1 MPHLATNFRQCL
13 YYDNIII
20 FSNFKFNSRDWSKI
34 IIYPNFDPMGVSK
47 AQKLKMNALK
57 CPKMSWYHHY
67 ISIDENHWTRW
78 GSQKSQ
84 DNNFLTLPKIVPEIT
99 KNLQI
104 FGLQPWILN
113 FFSQSIE
120 QFFLTKDQNNF
131 GNKIP
136 IQISEIRITVQRWW
150 LEAWN
155 ETEAKLNESFR
166 ASQRVSTEHHRDG
179 FSFWLYRVIHHK
191 VS

>member
-113 FFSQSIE
+113 FFSQSIK
-120 QFFLTKDQNNF
+120 QFFLTKDHNNF
-131 GNKIP
+131 GNKY
-136 IQISEIRITVQRWW
+136 QFRFQKSGS
-150 LEAWN
+150 LCSGDGL
-155 ETEAKLNESFR
+155 KLGTKPKQSWT
-166 ASQRVSTEHHRDG
+166 RVSEHHRE
-179 FSFWLYRVIHHK
+179 
-191 VS
+191 